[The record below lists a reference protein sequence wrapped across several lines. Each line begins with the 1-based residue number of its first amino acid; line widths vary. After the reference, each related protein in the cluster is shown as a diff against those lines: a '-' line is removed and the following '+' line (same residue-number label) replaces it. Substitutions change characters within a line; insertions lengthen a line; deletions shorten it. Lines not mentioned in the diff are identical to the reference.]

1 MRLPR
6 SQRALYTAAM
16 QAQAIF
22 YRIGLAVALSI
33 SSVAGCNAQTGQ
45 SHAQQPGD
53 SASTAVALKIADFDE
68 VQKIVATH
76 RGQVVV
82 LDCWSTS
89 CPPCIEEF
97 PKLVALHRNYPSS
110 KLACISL
117 SFDFE
122 GLGKPEDVQADV
134 LKFLRSQNATFEN
147 LLGGEASDVL
157 LKKMQLASIPAMFVY
172 DQQGEVHRFEGSKA
186 YDEAA
191 ALVKTL
197 VEAP

>member
-1 MRLPR
+1 
-6 SQRALYTAAM
+6 M

-22 YRIGLAVALSI
+22 YRIGLVIALII
-33 SSVAGCNAQTGQ
+33 SGGVFGCNAQTGTP
-45 SHAQQPGD
+45 HTQQVGD
-53 SASTAVALKIADFDE
+53 SATPVTLKIANFDE
-68 VQKIVATH
+68 VQKIIAAH

-82 LDCWSTS
+82 MDCWSTS

-97 PKLVALHRNYPSS
+97 PKLVALHRNYPPA

-122 GLGKPEDVQADV
+122 GLGKPEDVEADV

-147 LLGGEASDVL
+147 LLGGEGSDVL
-157 LKKMQLASIPAMFVY
+157 LKKMQLASIPAIFVY
-172 DQQGEVHRFEGSKA
+172 DRQGEVHRFDGSKA